1 MFSNKVMQILFCLFV
16 FYTILKITK
25 STEIAGEV
33 YDPDTGQWMTHYK
46 RVATTSSPTKHPTE
60 SPTETPTKSPTTSPT
75 ESPTASPTAS
85 PTESPTA
92 SPTELPTEYP
102 SKNPT
107 KSPSKTPT
115 ESPTK
120 NPTHAPSKSPSKTPS
135 ESPIH
140 PPTGNPTISPT
151 PSKQPKRRRKKP
163 KNRPFIAPTT
173 SPTSNPTLRPTKN
186 PTKIP
191 TKQPT
196 MSARIDEQS
205 TNRKIKIFLPKPNS
219 NEILYEFEKQAIE
232 NKNDLV
238 IVRKYSTLRFTQK
251 KTVKQYYDKLVC
263 ALEQIGSFTKILEN
277 TLSFSGWSKRWNMN
291 VNKWVIQSIETFQI
305 LPSPI
310 FEYVYKNLWTTY
322 PQRSRSQNE
331 FLAFLCEKRKIK
343 FIGKLPSFNEL
354 TFSW

>member
-1 MFSNKVMQILFCLFV
+1 MDDSLQTSSNNKFTYQASNGITNRNPYRITHSITHRITDSITNRITNRIPIKKSNKV
-16 FYTILKITK
+16 TIKNVNSNRIT
-25 STEIAGEV
+25 
-33 YDPDTGQWMTHYK
+33 
-46 RVATTSSPTKHPTE
+46 
-60 SPTETPTKSPTTSPT
+60 
-75 ESPTASPTAS
+75 
-85 PTESPTA
+85 
-92 SPTELPTEYP
+92 
-102 SKNPT
+102 N
-107 KSPSKTPT
+107 
-115 ESPTK
+115 K